1 MLLCYVDFAHRLVS
15 LNNLTKK
22 QSYKTLYVLG
32 RDYPSFFY
40 NPFPVISPISRL
52 LLYVVILLCYP
63 HFLIDSDK

>member
-32 RDYPSFFY
+32 RDYPSFFFITHFPLSH
-40 NPFPVISPISRL
+40 PFPVCGDIVL
-52 LLYVVILLCYP
+52 LSAI
-63 HFLIDSDK
+63 LIDSDK